1 MKIDGIKGVVIVGSG
16 AIKIGEAG
24 EFDYSTSQAIKALR
38 EEGIRTIVV
47 NPNIA
52 TIHTDE
58 KFADKVYSVPIRM
71 DFLEEIIAKEQPDG
85 ILLGFGGQT
94 ALNCGVELAER
105 GILSKYKVKVLGTG
119 IESIEIADNRE
130 LFKKTMIE
138 HGIPVPKSRKA
149 VDLESA
155 LEAAREI
162 GFPVMVRVAYTL
174 GGQGSG
180 VAFDESTLGE
190 IALRGLAYSRIKQVL
205 IEEYLEKWKEV
216 EYEVMRDRD
225 DNCIII
231 CNMENLDP
239 MGIHTGDSIVVAPSQ
254 TLTNREYNQL
264 RETAQKVIRT
274 LGIVG
279 ECNIQFALDPKSEE
293 FRVIEVNSRL
303 SRSSALASKATG
315 YPIAYIAA
323 KLSLGYVLPELSNKI
338 TGVTSACF
346 EPALD
351 YVVVKAPRWDFQ
363 KFRKVSKGIGTQMKS
378 VGEVM
383 AIGRCFEEAL
393 QKAIRMLDI
402 GRELTDSGIGGRS
415 VDRIRKELREPTD
428 ERIFYVTRALKSG
441 ISIEEITGLTG
452 IDSWFLDKIKNIVD
466 LERRILKER
475 INPEI
480 IRKAKEF
487 GFSDKKLGKLLG
499 KREFQI
505 RDYRKAHGILPV
517 TKQID
522 TMAAEWPAATNY
534 LYLTYG
540 GEADDFEYVP
550 GDRVVVLGSGCYRI
564 GSSVEFDWCC
574 VNMATALKKRVSEVI
589 MVNCNPE
596 TVSTDFD
603 ILDKLYFDELT
614 LERVSD
620 ILDKERPRGVVVSV
634 GGQTA
639 NNLVKGLS
647 DFATILGTTPDSID
661 AAEDRARFGQLLDK
675 LKIEQP
681 KWNKLTSLEDARRFS
696 KQIGY
701 PVLIRPS
708 YVLSGSAMNVAFN
721 EAQLTGYI
729 REAARVSRKNP
740 VVISK
745 FLTGAREVEVDGVCD
760 GSRVFIGA
768 VIEHV
773 ENAGVHS
780 GDATMTIPTLSITEA
795 VRKKLLFYSGRIA
808 RSLNI
813 QGPFNIQFLVKN
825 GQAMVIEC
833 NLRASRSMPF
843 VSKTIGTNLMDLA
856 AEAITD
862 GIIKP
867 GEGIPRR
874 VGVKAPQFSFTR
886 LDKADP
892 VTGVEMVSTGEVA
905 CFGESFQDAFINA
918 LIASNFYI
926 PKKDDAILI
935 SMGETRKGI
944 LPYARML
951 ARAGYRIFATQHTA
965 EEFSKNGIECKIL
978 YKVSEKKKPNIM
990 DYLQNGEIRLVIN
1003 IPSHEGDPASHRILK
1018 DEYLIRR
1025 KAAEFG
1031 IPIVTNLELAR
1042 ALTRALVLHNAGLQ
1056 SKTQPKR
1063 EALVT
1068 SRIPTTVL
1076 RVPVAGSSAR
1086 TEPFPV
1092 SVPQAN

>member
-1 MKIDGIKGVVIVGSG
+1 LKIDGIKSVVIVGSG

-38 EEGIRTIVV
+38 EEEIRTIVV

-58 KFADKVYSVPIRM
+58 KFADKVYSVPIRT

-105 GILSKYKVKVLGTG
+105 GILSKYNVKVLGTG
-119 IESIEIADNRE
+119 IESIEIADDRE

-138 HGIPVPKSRKA
+138 HGVPVPKSRKA
-149 VDLESA
+149 VDLETA

-180 VAFDESTLGE
+180 VAFDERTLGE

-231 CNMENLDP
+231 CNMENMDP

-254 TLTNREYNQL
+254 TLTNREYNLL

-279 ECNIQFALDPKSEE
+279 ECNIQFALDPKSED

-323 KLSLGYVLPELSNKI
+323 KLSLGYALPELSNKI

-402 GRELTDSGIGGRS
+402 GKELTDNGIAGRS
-415 VDRIRKELREPTD
+415 IERIRRELREPTD
-428 ERIFYVTRALKSG
+428 ERIFYVTKALKSG
-441 ISIEEITGLTG
+441 MSMDEISRLSG
-452 IDSWFLDKIKNIVD
+452 IDRWFLDKIKNIVD
-466 LERRILKER
+466 MEKRIVKER
-475 INPEI
+475 TNPNI
-480 IRKAKEF
+480 IRRAKEF
-487 GFSDKKLGKLLG
+487 GFSDKKLGRLLG
-499 KREFQI
+499 KSEAQV
-505 RDYRKAHGILPV
+505 RDYRKAHLILPV

-522 TMAAEWPAATNY
+522 TMAAEWPSATNY

-540 GEADDFEYVP
+540 GEADDFEYAP

-603 ILDKLYFDELT
+603 ILDKLYFEELS
-614 LERVSD
+614 LERVLD

-647 DFATILGTTPDSID
+647 EHARILGTTPDSID
-661 AAEDRARFGQLLDK
+661 TAEDRSRFGQLLDK

-681 KWNKLTSLEDARRFS
+681 KWDKLRSLEDAKRF
-696 KQIGY
+696 
-701 PVLIRPS
+701 
-708 YVLSGSAMNVAFN
+708 
-721 EAQLTGYI
+721 
-729 REAARVSRKNP
+729 
-740 VVISK
+740 
-745 FLTGAREVEVDGVCD
+745 
-760 GSRVFIGA
+760 
-768 VIEHV
+768 
-773 ENAGVHS
+773 
-780 GDATMTIPTLSITEA
+780 
-795 VRKKLLFYSGRIA
+795 
-808 RSLNI
+808 
-813 QGPFNIQFLVKN
+813 
-825 GQAMVIEC
+825 
-833 NLRASRSMPF
+833 
-843 VSKTIGTNLMDLA
+843 
-856 AEAITD
+856 
-862 GIIKP
+862 
-867 GEGIPRR
+867 
-874 VGVKAPQFSFTR
+874 
-886 LDKADP
+886 
-892 VTGVEMVSTGEVA
+892 
-905 CFGESFQDAFINA
+905 
-918 LIASNFYI
+918 
-926 PKKDDAILI
+926 
-935 SMGETRKGI
+935 
-944 LPYARML
+944 
-951 ARAGYRIFATQHTA
+951 
-965 EEFSKNGIECKIL
+965 
-978 YKVSEKKKPNIM
+978 
-990 DYLQNGEIRLVIN
+990 
-1003 IPSHEGDPASHRILK
+1003 
-1018 DEYLIRR
+1018 
-1025 KAAEFG
+1025 
-1031 IPIVTNLELAR
+1031 
-1042 ALTRALVLHNAGLQ
+1042 
-1056 SKTQPKR
+1056 
-1063 EALVT
+1063 
-1068 SRIPTTVL
+1068 
-1076 RVPVAGSSAR
+1076 
-1086 TEPFPV
+1086 
-1092 SVPQAN
+1092 

>member
-1 MKIDGIKGVVIVGSG
+1 
-16 AIKIGEAG
+16 
-24 EFDYSTSQAIKALR
+24 
-38 EEGIRTIVV
+38 
-47 NPNIA
+47 
-52 TIHTDE
+52 
-58 KFADKVYSVPIRM
+58 
-71 DFLEEIIAKEQPDG
+71 
-85 ILLGFGGQT
+85 
-94 ALNCGVELAER
+94 
-105 GILSKYKVKVLGTG
+105 
-119 IESIEIADNRE
+119 
-130 LFKKTMIE
+130 
-138 HGIPVPKSRKA
+138 
-149 VDLESA
+149 
-155 LEAAREI
+155 
-162 GFPVMVRVAYTL
+162 
-174 GGQGSG
+174 
-180 VAFDESTLGE
+180 
-190 IALRGLAYSRIKQVL
+190 
-205 IEEYLEKWKEV
+205 
-216 EYEVMRDRD
+216 
-225 DNCIII
+225 
-231 CNMENLDP
+231 
-239 MGIHTGDSIVVAPSQ
+239 
-254 TLTNREYNQL
+254 
-264 RETAQKVIRT
+264 
-274 LGIVG
+274 
-279 ECNIQFALDPKSEE
+279 
-293 FRVIEVNSRL
+293 
-303 SRSSALASKATG
+303 
-315 YPIAYIAA
+315 
-323 KLSLGYVLPELSNKI
+323 
-338 TGVTSACF
+338 
-346 EPALD
+346 
-351 YVVVKAPRWDFQ
+351 
-363 KFRKVSKGIGTQMKS
+363 
-378 VGEVM
+378 
-383 AIGRCFEEAL
+383 
-393 QKAIRMLDI
+393 
-402 GRELTDSGIGGRS
+402 
-415 VDRIRKELREPTD
+415 
-428 ERIFYVTRALKSG
+428 
-441 ISIEEITGLTG
+441 
-452 IDSWFLDKIKNIVD
+452 
-466 LERRILKER
+466 
-475 INPEI
+475 
-480 IRKAKEF
+480 
-487 GFSDKKLGKLLG
+487 
-499 KREFQI
+499 
-505 RDYRKAHGILPV
+505 
-517 TKQID
+517 
-522 TMAAEWPAATNY
+522 MAAEWPAATNY

-540 GEADDFEYVP
+540 GEADDFEYEP
-550 GDRVVVLGSGCYRI
+550 RDRVVVLGSGCYRI

-603 ILDKLYFDELT
+603 ILDKLYFEELS
-614 LERVSD
+614 LERVLD

-647 DFATILGTTPDSID
+647 EHATILGTTPDNID
-661 AAEDRARFGQLLDK
+661 TAEDRSRFGQLLDK

-681 KWNKLTSLEDARRFS
+681 KWDKLRSLEDAKRFS

-780 GDATMTIPTLSITEA
+780 GDATMTIPTLSITGT
-795 VRKKLLFYSGRIA
+795 VRRKILSYSRMIA
-808 RSLNI
+808 RSLKI
-813 QGPFNIQFLVKN
+813 RGPFNIQFLVKN
-825 GQAMVIEC
+825 GQALVIEC

-856 AEAITD
+856 AEAITN
-862 GIIKP
+862 GSIRQ
-867 GEGIPRR
+867 GEGIHRR
-874 VGVKAPQFSFTR
+874 IGVKAPQFSFTR

-905 CFGESFQDAFINA
+905 CFGESFQEAFINA

-1042 ALTRALVLHNAGLQ
+1042 ALTKALVRHNNRQQ
-1056 SKTQPKR
+1056 SKGPAMAP
-1063 EALVT
+1063 ALVVSPST
-1068 SRIPTTVL
+1068 STTI
-1076 RVPVAGSSAR
+1076 RAPISDSANR
-1086 TEPFPV
+1086 TEPTRV
-1092 SVPQAN
+1092 SIPQTS

>member
-1 MKIDGIKGVVIVGSG
+1 LKIDGIKSVVIVGSG

-58 KFADKVYSVPIRM
+58 KFADKVYSVPIRT
-71 DFLEEIIAKEQPDG
+71 DFLEEIIAKERPDG

-105 GILSKYKVKVLGTG
+105 GTLSKYNVKVLGTG

-130 LFKKTMIE
+130 LFKKTMVE

-149 VDLESA
+149 VDLRTA

-180 VAFDESTLGE
+180 VAFDEHTLGE
-190 IALRGLAYSRIKQVL
+190 IALRGLTYSRINQVL

-254 TLTNREYNQL
+254 TLTNREYNLL

-279 ECNIQFALDPKSEE
+279 ECNIQFALDPTSEE

-402 GRELTDSGIGGRS
+402 GKELTDNGIAGRS
-415 VDRIRKELREPTD
+415 VERIRKELKEPTD
-428 ERIFYVTRALKSG
+428 ERIFYVTKALRSGMSMDEVSKLSG
-441 ISIEEITGLTG
+441 I
-452 IDSWFLDKIKNIVD
+452 DRWFLDKINNI
-466 LERRILKER
+466 LEIERRIAKER
-475 INPEI
+475 LNPGVV
-480 IRKAKEF
+480 RRAKEF
-487 GFSDKKLGKLLG
+487 GFSDKKLGKLLR
-499 KREFQI
+499 KSEAQI
-505 RDYRKAHGILPV
+505 REYRKAHEILPV

-550 GDRVVVLGSGCYRI
+550 GDKVVVLGSGCYRI

-603 ILDKLYFDELT
+603 ILDKLYFEELS
-614 LERVSD
+614 LERVLD
-620 ILDKERPRGVVVSV
+620 ILDKERPRGIVVSV

-647 DFATILGTTPDSID
+647 EHVTILGTTPDSID
-661 AAEDRARFGQLLDK
+661 TAEDRSRFGQLLDQ

-681 KWNKLTSLEDARRFS
+681 KWDKLRSLEDARRFS
-696 KQIGY
+696 KEIGY

-768 VIEHV
+768 IIEHV

-813 QGPFNIQFLVKN
+813 QGPFNIQFLVKK
-825 GQAMVIEC
+825 GQALVIEC

-856 AEAITD
+856 AEAITN
-862 GIIKP
+862 GTIKP
-867 GEGIPRR
+867 GEGIPQRI
-874 VGVKAPQFSFTR
+874 GVKAPQFSFTR

-905 CFGESFQDAFINA
+905 CFGETFQDAFINA

-965 EEFSKNGIECKIL
+965 EEFSKNGVECRIL

-990 DYLQNGEIRLVIN
+990 DYLQNREIRLVIN

-1042 ALTRALVLHNAGLQ
+1042 ALTKALVRHNTRQQ
-1056 SKTQPKR
+1056 SKGRSQAEPI
-1063 EALVT
+1063 AT
-1068 SRIPTTVL
+1068 SPSTSTLL
-1076 RVPVAGSSAR
+1076 RVSLRKSANQREPIPV
-1086 TEPFPV
+1086 PF
-1092 SVPQAN
+1092 PQAN

>member
-1 MKIDGIKGVVIVGSG
+1 MSM
-16 AIKIGEAG
+16 
-24 EFDYSTSQAIKALR
+24 
-38 EEGIRTIVV
+38 EEVT
-47 NPNIA
+47 
-52 TIHTDE
+52 
-58 KFADKVYSVPIRM
+58 
-71 DFLEEIIAKEQPDG
+71 
-85 ILLGFGGQT
+85 
-94 ALNCGVELAER
+94 
-105 GILSKYKVKVLGTG
+105 
-119 IESIEIADNRE
+119 
-130 LFKKTMIE
+130 
-138 HGIPVPKSRKA
+138 
-149 VDLESA
+149 
-155 LEAAREI
+155 
-162 GFPVMVRVAYTL
+162 
-174 GGQGSG
+174 
-180 VAFDESTLGE
+180 
-190 IALRGLAYSRIKQVL
+190 
-205 IEEYLEKWKEV
+205 
-216 EYEVMRDRD
+216 
-225 DNCIII
+225 
-231 CNMENLDP
+231 
-239 MGIHTGDSIVVAPSQ
+239 
-254 TLTNREYNQL
+254 
-264 RETAQKVIRT
+264 
-274 LGIVG
+274 
-279 ECNIQFALDPKSEE
+279 
-293 FRVIEVNSRL
+293 RL
-303 SRSSALASKATG
+303 S
-315 YPIAYIAA
+315 
-323 KLSLGYVLPELSNKI
+323 
-338 TGVTSACF
+338 
-346 EPALD
+346 
-351 YVVVKAPRWDFQ
+351 
-363 KFRKVSKGIGTQMKS
+363 
-378 VGEVM
+378 
-383 AIGRCFEEAL
+383 
-393 QKAIRMLDI
+393 
-402 GRELTDSGIGGRS
+402 
-415 VDRIRKELREPTD
+415 
-428 ERIFYVTRALKSG
+428 
-441 ISIEEITGLTG
+441 G
-452 IDSWFLDKIKNIVD
+452 IDRWFLDKIKNIVV
-466 LERRILKER
+466 LEERIAKER
-475 INPEI
+475 ISPGI
-480 IRKAKEF
+480 VRKAKEF
-487 GFSDKKLGKLLG
+487 GFSDKKLGTLLG
-499 KREFQI
+499 KTESQI

-534 LYLTYG
+534 LYVTYG
-540 GEADDFEYVP
+540 GDADDFEYAP
-550 GDRVVVLGSGCYRI
+550 GDKIVVLGSGCYRI

-603 ILDKLYFDELT
+603 ILDKLYFEELS

-620 ILDKERPRGVVVSV
+620 ILDKEQPRGVVVSV

-647 DFATILGTTPDSID
+647 KHATILGTSPDSID
-661 AAEDRARFGQLLDK
+661 AAEDRARFGQLLDR

-681 KWNKLTSLEDARRFS
+681 KWNKLRSLEDAKRFS

-721 EAQLTGYI
+721 EGQLTGYI

-768 VIEHV
+768 IIEHV

-780 GDATMTIPTLSITEA
+780 GDATMTIPTLSVTEA

-825 GQAMVIEC
+825 GRALVIEC

-856 AEAITD
+856 AEAITN
-862 GIIKP
+862 GTIKP
-867 GEGIPRR
+867 GEGIPQRI
-874 VGVKAPQFSFTR
+874 GVKAPQFSFTR

-905 CFGESFQDAFINA
+905 CFGETFQDAFIDA

-926 PKKDDAILI
+926 PRKDDALLI

-965 EEFSKNGIECKIL
+965 EEFSKNGIECKVL

-990 DYLQNGEIRLVIN
+990 DYLQNREIRLVIN
-1003 IPSHEGDPASHRILK
+1003 IPSHDGDPASHRILK

-1042 ALTRALVLHNAGLQ
+1042 ALVKALVRHNARLQ
-1056 SKTQPKR
+1056 LKTQPKP

-1068 SRIPTTVL
+1068 SRISTTTL
-1076 RVPVAGSSAR
+1076 RVPITGSPAR
-1086 TEPFPV
+1086 AEPVPV
-1092 SVPQAN
+1092 SIPQAN